1 MIFLCYNIR
10 SIPKNLLH
18 LTTYLETVLFKFTII
33 GITETWLK
41 EHNVDSYNIHGYNIV
56 HNYRRYRMG
65 GGVCL
70 LMRDVV
76 SFIQRNELTISN
88 DYVEALFIEIITK
101 NEFIDYSILVG
112 VIYRPP
118 NTDLNKFNETMYQ
131 ILDQLKSEKKSCV
144 IMGDFNL
151 NFCNYE
157 THQLN

>member
-1 MIFLCYNIR
+1 
-10 SIPKNLLH
+10 
-18 LTTYLETVLFKFTII
+18 
-33 GITETWLK
+33 
-41 EHNVDSYNIHGYNIV
+41 
-56 HNYRRYRMG
+56 MG

-88 DYVEALFIEIITK
+88 DYVEALFIEITK

-157 THQLN
+157 THQLTNEFLNTMFSFMYTPVINDQLGYLITLLQSSIIFLLITVIKITFKVFLKLIYLTTSPYL